1 LIKGIP
7 ESLSVRMLSY
17 HLLRHETE
25 PKSLSN
31 NRKKLAPKS
40 HKQSNQLRIIG
51 GQWRGRKLSFP
62 TAQGLRPTADRV
74 RETLFNWLSPSISG
88 AHCLDLFAGS
98 GALGLEAL
106 SRGASFCCF
115 IDTAAAASQH
125 IAASLALL
133 QCDNATTHTAQAAPW
148 LEQLGPGPN
157 ETFDIIFLDPPFGKN
172 LAEKCLALIDQ
183 KQLVRN
189 DGLVYLETNRDEAL
203 PATPPHWQLHREKT
217 AGQVGYRLYRITRL

>member
-1 LIKGIP
+1 
-7 ESLSVRMLSY
+7 MLSY

-62 TAQGLRPTADRV
+62 TAEGLRPTADRV

-88 AHCLDLFAGS
+88 ANCLDLFAGS

-106 SRGASFCCF
+106 SRGASACCF
-115 IDTAAAASQH
+115 IDTATAASQH
-125 IAASLALL
+125 IAANLALL
-133 QCDNATTHTAQAAPW
+133 QCETAITHTTQAAHW
-148 LEQLGPGPN
+148 LEQLDPSHSV
-157 ETFDIIFLDPPFGKN
+157 TFDIIFLDPPFGKN
-172 LAEKCLALIDQ
+172 LAGKCLALIDQ

-203 PATPPHWQLHREKT
+203 PDIPPHWQLHREKT
-217 AGQVGYRLYRITRL
+217 AGQVSYRLYRITRL

>member
-1 LIKGIP
+1 
-7 ESLSVRMLSY
+7 MLSY

-31 NRKKLAPKS
+31 NRKNSAPKS
-40 HKQSNQLRIIG
+40 NKKSNQLRIIG

-62 TAQGLRPTADRV
+62 TAEGLRPTADRV

-88 AHCLDLFAGS
+88 ANCLDLFAGS

-106 SRGASFCCF
+106 SRGASSCCF
-115 IDTAAAASQH
+115 IDTAAAACEH
-125 IAASLALL
+125 IAANLTLV
-133 QCDNATTHTAQAAPW
+133 QCDTATTHTAQAAQW
-148 LEQLGPGPN
+148 LKQQDRAPS

-172 LAEKCLALIDQ
+172 LAEKCLVLIDQ
-183 KQLVRN
+183 KQLVSN

-217 AGQVGYRLYRITRL
+217 AGQVNYRLYRITRL

>member
-1 LIKGIP
+1 L
-7 ESLSVRMLSY
+7 LSY

-25 PKSLSN
+25 SKSLSN
-31 NRKKLAPKS
+31 NRKKSVPKS

-62 TAQGLRPTADRV
+62 TAEGLRPTADRV

-106 SRGASFCCF
+106 SRGASVCCF
-115 IDTAAAASQH
+115 IDKAAAASQH

-148 LEQLGPGPN
+148 LEQLDPGPN
-157 ETFDIIFLDPPFGKN
+157 GTFDIIFLDPPFGKN
-172 LAEKCLALIDQ
+172 LAERCLALIDQ

-189 DGLVYLETNRDEAL
+189 GGLVYLETNRDEAL
-203 PATPPHWQLHREKT
+203 PATPPHWQLPR
-217 AGQVGYRLYRITRL
+217 